1 MTSARP
7 TNGNDDPAALTWRQL
22 RDPRVLLATG
32 LGCGFAPVA
41 PGTVGSVLGAVIW
54 WFVFAEL
61 DYYVRVAASF
71 AVFLLGVLVVDAA
84 VKRYR
89 LGDDR
94 AIVLDEVVGMWF
106 ALLFMPKSIPWVAA
120 AFVLFRIAD
129 IVKPWPASWVDTRVR
144 GGLGIMADDLIA
156 GLMAA
161 AGVTLVLVAYAAYA
175 VP

>member
-7 TNGNDDPAALTWRQL
+7 THGNDDPVALTWREL
-22 RDPRVLLATG
+22 RDLRVLLATG

-41 PGTVGSVLGAVIW
+41 PGTVGSALGALVW
-54 WFVFAEL
+54 WFVFADL
-61 DYYVRVAASF
+61 DYYLRAAAAF
-71 AVFLLGVLVVDAA
+71 AVFFFSVLVVESA
-84 VKRYR
+84 VKRYG

-106 ALLFMPKSIPWVAA
+106 ALLFMPKSIFWVAA

-129 IVKPWPASWVDTRVR
+129 IVKPWPASWVDTRVT

-156 GLMAA
+156 GMMAA
-161 AGVTLVLVAYAAYA
+161 VAAFVAWYAIS
-175 VP
+175 